1 MYTAEE
7 REQIID
13 IVDKMSLLKRDF
25 DGAFTWIKENV
36 SMPFDFDE
44 EQRFISDLKHLV
56 KINDLKFGKIYEG
69 VL

>member
-13 IVDKMSLLKRDF
+13 IVDKMSLLRQDF

-36 SMPFDFDE
+36 SMPFDFDGTAIHIRLE
-44 EQRFISDLKHLV
+44 TAS
-56 KINDLKFGKIYEG
+56 
-69 VL
+69 